1 LAVGTSRP
9 LALARPNHWTSTELA
24 VGLAQ
29 WSAQARGGSGSNPNL
44 LALVT
49 TGSLLSI
56 IPIVAAVVIL
66 QRYWQSGLSAGS
78 IKG

>member
-1 LAVGTSRP
+1 MVRAS
-9 LALARPNHWTSTELA
+9 E
-24 VGLAQ
+24 
-29 WSAQARGGSGSNPNL
+29 GGSGSNPNL

-56 IPIVAAVVIL
+56 IPLVAAFVIL

-78 IKG
+78 VKG